1 MYLFGKRGMYLLFCL
16 YKLHNLQSLLQFI
29 KEEYKMACFL
39 VPAAEAVVV
48 TAAKKTAGSKP
59 AEETHKVS
67 FVRKLKWLTNM
78 LWGGSVL
85 LCFEHIWHG
94 EIVPW
99 FPFLTAAENPAD
111 TAEMLHEMSTI
122 GVTMAVIITAVWCGM
137 LGVVKV
143 MENKQ
148 QKLQTI
154 VE

>member
-1 MYLFGKRGMYLLFCL
+1 MYLFGKRGIYLLFCL

-59 AEETHKVS
+59 AEKTHKIS

-94 EIVPW
+94 
-99 FPFLTAAENPAD
+99 
-111 TAEMLHEMSTI
+111 
-122 GVTMAVIITAVWCGM
+122 
-137 LGVVKV
+137 
-143 MENKQ
+143 
-148 QKLQTI
+148 
-154 VE
+154 